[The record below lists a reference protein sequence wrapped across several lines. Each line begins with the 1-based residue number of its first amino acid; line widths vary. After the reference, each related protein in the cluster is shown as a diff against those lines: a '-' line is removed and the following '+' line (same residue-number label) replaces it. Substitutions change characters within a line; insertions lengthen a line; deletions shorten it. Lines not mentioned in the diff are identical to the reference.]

1 MLLGYPAEALVWEYA
16 IWLLD
21 EAGIVHGSL
30 YSRWSE
36 IGRWRSR
43 LRCMYARLPV
53 ASNGGLNIH
62 H

>member
-1 MLLGYPAEALVWEYA
+1 MLLGYPAEALVLEYA

-43 LRCMYARLPV
+43 LRDLCDMYV
-53 ASNGGLNIH
+53 CKIVCGQ
-62 H
+62 